1 MEQTGSLMLPLRPQ
15 TTKTSKKD
23 NLPIRIAQINAQ
35 RGSFRNITEQ
45 SLQDEI
51 KAQKERSKDKLEEEE
66 EESKSQENVNEVDAT
81 ERQELLYKRRAEII
95 QFAAQAHMETQFAL
109 DFISLLLSKHAPR
122 QAETSIS
129 PYLKQ
134 NVPMGSLN
142 IDVVKAPP
150 KSQTALRDT
159 QNVAHG
165 WKIESFNA
173 SANRLLKAA
182 SRLESEVAAETK
194 YWDQVLSIKDKGW
207 KVCRLPRERQVL
219 GVQYGFMEAA
229 PTFRDRGLASLRR
242 ADDGTLVL
250 DKGLV
255 PSRARAVRVRVK
267 KQGKITGSSSLS
279 RFVAAAV
286 SDDSVE
292 KTILQ
297 SRDTL
302 FEEEL
307 FHELT
312 REARVLVSSGV
323 TAHKD
328 LIEFEYEAGEQILLE
343 LADVDD
349 NPENDSEPSEGST
362 VNNNEAEAIAYAL
375 RILLSYAHR
384 QNLRRRSQFPPPLT
398 NQKRPTPQYQLLR
411 PILSYMQH
419 DAHVRSLQS
428 FLQDVYQV
436 LNSAGLAS
444 KYTTSKFSSLQFKS
458 SADVSSSTSVE
469 TLLSQFMEPL
479 ESRFSGSM
487 ANPTS
492 TYNIRIH
499 TTMPDTSSRQMALG
513 TDYELTIRLPNY
525 PYTQPPSRI
534 GLKHEV
540 ELLLLRLFTLDL
552 ITYISSIS
560 SHNAAAA
567 RGGDF
572 TKNLLLW
579 ESPFP
584 HHGELSGVTQDGKAV
599 KQLAINLSRDS
610 LGLCLKSRS
619 QHDDKSDTNE
629 TAKKEDEAI
638 DHDEDP
644 FQSEFVVGPGGLQYT
659 RPPQRLAGGEVVHV
673 WRREDVK
680 GAPKTLA
687 EVIRDI
693 SSI

>member
-1 MEQTGSLMLPLRPQ
+1 MEQGASLMLPLRPQ
-15 TTKTSKKD
+15 KAKSSKKD

-45 SLQDEI
+45 SLQEEI
-51 KAQKERSKDKLEEEE
+51 KAQKEKSKEEQEEEE
-66 EESKSQENVNEVDAT
+66 KKEENVNEVDAT
-81 ERQELLYKRRAEII
+81 ERQELLYKKRAEII

-109 DFISLLLSKHAPR
+109 DFISLLLSKHTPR

-142 IDVVKAPP
+142 VDVVRAPE
-150 KSQTALRDT
+150 KSQSAIRDS
-159 QNVAHG
+159 QNVARG
-165 WKIESFNA
+165 WKMESFNA

-182 SRLESEVAAETK
+182 SRLENEVAAETK
-194 YWDQVLSIKDKGW
+194 YWNQVLSIKERGW

-267 KQGKITGSSSLS
+267 KQGKVTGSSSLS
-279 RFVAAAV
+279 QFCAAAV
-286 SDDSVE
+286 ADDSVE

-328 LIEFEYEAGEQILLE
+328 LIEFEYEAGEQILLD
-343 LADVDD
+343 LVDVDD
-349 NPENDSEPSEGST
+349 VKPENEADTAGNT
-362 VNNNEAEAIAYAL
+362 GFNNTEAEAIAHAL

-436 LNSAGLAS
+436 INSAGLPS
-444 KYTTSKFSSLQFKS
+444 KYTTSKFSSLQFNHRSK
-458 SADVSSSTSVE
+458 DLSSTAVE
-469 TLLSQFMEPL
+469 TLLGQFMEPL
-479 ESRFSGSM
+479 ESRFTGSM

-492 TYNIRIH
+492 IYNIRIH

-560 SHNAAAA
+560 SQHATKAAAA
-567 RGGDF
+567 AKDQDSSPS
-572 TKNLLLW
+572 KNMLVW
-579 ESPFP
+579 EAPFP
-584 HHGELSGVTQDGKAV
+584 HHGELSGMTQDGKPV
-599 KQLAINLSRDS
+599 KQLAIDLSRDS
-610 LGLCLKSRS
+610 LSLCLRPRG
-619 QHDDKSDTNE
+619 QHDTTTN
-629 TAKKEDEAI
+629 KDDEAV
-638 DHDEDP
+638 DYDDADFP
-644 FQSEFVVGPGGLQYT
+644 QSGFVTGSGGLKYT
-659 RPPQRLAGGEVVHV
+659 PPPQRLTGGSIVHV
-673 WRREDVK
+673 WRREDANK
-680 GAPKTLA
+680 PSKTLA
-687 EVIRDI
+687 EVVEDI

>member
-1 MEQTGSLMLPLRPQ
+1 MSFPSCGGYVLTGY
-15 TTKTSKKD
+15 
-23 NLPIRIAQINAQ
+23 I
-35 RGSFRNITEQ
+35 
-45 SLQDEI
+45 
-51 KAQKERSKDKLEEEE
+51 
-66 EESKSQENVNEVDAT
+66 
-81 ERQELLYKRRAEII
+81 
-95 QFAAQAHMETQFAL
+95 
-109 DFISLLLSKHAPR
+109 
-122 QAETSIS
+122 
-129 PYLKQ
+129 
-134 NVPMGSLN
+134 
-142 IDVVKAPP
+142 
-150 KSQTALRDT
+150 
-159 QNVAHG
+159 
-165 WKIESFNA
+165 
-173 SANRLLKAA
+173 
-182 SRLESEVAAETK
+182 
-194 YWDQVLSIKDKGW
+194 
-207 KVCRLPRERQVL
+207 
-219 GVQYGFMEAA
+219 AA

-267 KQGKITGSSSLS
+267 KQGKVTGSSSLS
-279 RFVAAAV
+279 QFCAAAV
-286 SDDSVE
+286 ADDSVE

-328 LIEFEYEAGEQILLE
+328 LIEFEYEAGERILLD
-343 LADVDD
+343 LVDVDD
-349 NPENDSEPSEGST
+349 LKPEKEADSAENTGI
-362 VNNNEAEAIAYAL
+362 NNTEAEAIAHAL

-428 FLQDVYQV
+428 FLHDVYYV
-436 LNSAGLAS
+436 LNSAGLPS
-444 KYTTSKFSSLQFKS
+444 KYTTSKFSSLQFNHP
-458 SADVSSSTSVE
+458 SADFSSTAVE
-469 TLLSQFMEPL
+469 TLLGQFMEPL
-479 ESRFSGSM
+479 ESRFTGSM

-492 TYNIRIH
+492 TYNVRIH

-540 ELLLLRLFTLDL
+540 EMLLLRLFTFDL

-560 SHNAAAA
+560 SQNAAKAAAA
-567 RGGDF
+567 AKDQDSSLS
-572 TKNLLLW
+572 KNMLVW

-584 HHGELSGVTQDGKAV
+584 HHGELSGMTQDGKPV
-599 KQLAINLSRDS
+599 KQLAINLSRDGLS
-610 LGLCLKSRS
+610 LCQKSRGQPDTS
-619 QHDDKSDTNE
+619 TNKDDETVDYHDADF
-629 TAKKEDEAI
+629 
-638 DHDEDP
+638 P
-644 FQSEFVVGPGGLQYT
+644 QSEFVTGAGGLKYT
-659 RPPQRLAGGEVVHV
+659 PPPQRLTGGSIVHV
-673 WRREDVK
+673 WRREDANK
-680 GAPKTLA
+680 PSKTLA
-687 EVIRDI
+687 EVVEEI

>member
-1 MEQTGSLMLPLRPQ
+1 MQIAEGETGAWCAVWVYGGLVLTVPSCGRYVL
-15 TTKTSKKD
+15 
-23 NLPIRIAQINAQ
+23 
-35 RGSFRNITEQ
+35 TE
-45 SLQDEI
+45 
-51 KAQKERSKDKLEEEE
+51 
-66 EESKSQENVNEVDAT
+66 
-81 ERQELLYKRRAEII
+81 
-95 QFAAQAHMETQFAL
+95 
-109 DFISLLLSKHAPR
+109 
-122 QAETSIS
+122 SI
-129 PYLKQ
+129 
-134 NVPMGSLN
+134 
-142 IDVVKAPP
+142 
-150 KSQTALRDT
+150 
-159 QNVAHG
+159 
-165 WKIESFNA
+165 
-173 SANRLLKAA
+173 
-182 SRLESEVAAETK
+182 
-194 YWDQVLSIKDKGW
+194 
-207 KVCRLPRERQVL
+207 
-219 GVQYGFMEAA
+219 AA

-242 ADDGTLVL
+242 AEDGTLVL

-267 KQGKITGSSSLS
+267 KQGKVTGSSSLS
-279 RFVAAAV
+279 QFCAAAV
-286 SDDSVE
+286 ADDSVE

-328 LIEFEYEAGEQILLE
+328 LIEFEYETGEQILLD
-343 LADVDD
+343 LVDVDD
-349 NPENDSEPSEGST
+349 IRPENEADSAKNSG
-362 VNNNEAEAIAYAL
+362 VNNTEAEAIAHAL

-428 FLQDVYQV
+428 FVQDVYQV
-436 LNSAGLAS
+436 INSAGLPS
-444 KYTTSKFSSLQFKS
+444 KYTASKFSSLQFNHP
-458 SADVSSSTSVE
+458 SADFSSTAVE
-469 TLLSQFMEPL
+469 TLLGQFMEPL
-479 ESRFSGSM
+479 ESRFTGSM

-534 GLKHEV
+534 GLKHEI

-560 SHNAAAA
+560 SQNATKAAATA
-567 RGGDF
+567 KDQDSSPS
-572 TKNLLLW
+572 KDMLVW

-584 HHGELSGVTQDGKAV
+584 HHGELSGMTQDGKPV

-610 LGLCLKSRS
+610 LSLCLKSRNE
-619 QHDDKSDTNE
+619 HDNTNNQTDTNDSHNKNDD
-629 TAKKEDEAI
+629 AVDYDDA
-638 DHDEDP
+638 DFP
-644 FQSEFVVGPGGLQYT
+644 QSEFVTGSGGLKYT
-659 RPPQRLAGGEVVHV
+659 PPPQRLTGGSIVHV
-673 WRREDVK
+673 WRRENANK
-680 GAPKTLA
+680 PSKTLA
-687 EVIRDI
+687 EVVEEI